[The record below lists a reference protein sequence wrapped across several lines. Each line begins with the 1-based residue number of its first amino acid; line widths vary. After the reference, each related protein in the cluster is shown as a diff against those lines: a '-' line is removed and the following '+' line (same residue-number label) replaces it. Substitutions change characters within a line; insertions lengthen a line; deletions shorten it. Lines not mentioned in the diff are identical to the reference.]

1 MAGSNVWV
9 KCGKV
14 YNLDPNSAGLT
25 ATGATPRIYKD
36 SPYATFQAYGTTT
49 AGAGS
54 AVVKIQGSN
63 LDDPNSYVDLGTITL
78 TLGTTLTADGFA
90 TSAPWKYVRANVTS
104 ISGTGATVYV
114 LMGV

>member
-14 YNLDPNSAGLT
+14 YNLDPGGTGLT
-25 ATGATPRIYKD
+25 ATGATPRIFKD
-36 SPYATFQAYGTTT
+36 SPYATFQVTGTTT
-49 AGAGS
+49 ASTGS
-54 AVVKIQGSN
+54 ATVKIQGSN
-63 LDDPNSYVDLGTITL
+63 LDDANSYVDLGTITL

-90 TSAPWKYVRANVTS
+90 TSAPWKFVRANVTA
-104 ISGTGATVYV
+104 ISGTGASVNV

>member
-14 YNLDPNSAGLT
+14 YNLDPGGTGLT
-25 ATGATPRIYKD
+25 ATGATPRIFKD
-36 SPYATFQAYGTTT
+36 SPYATFQATGTTT
-49 AGAGS
+49 ASTGA
-54 AVVKIQGSN
+54 ATIKIQGSN
-63 LDDPNSYVDLGTITL
+63 LDDANSYVDLGTITL

-90 TSAPWKYVRANVTS
+90 TSAPWKYVRANVTA
-104 ISGTGATVYV
+104 ISGTGASVNV